1 MRTTMEGAAIDNEKA
16 CTRGKSAVSA
26 HQAPTAAPRRTQPAA
41 RVGDPAGPA
50 QAPLLAA
57 LPPRRAGGGTSQ
69 WYAW

>member
-1 MRTTMEGAAIDNEKA
+1 MRTTLAGAAIDKEKA
-16 CTRGKSAVSA
+16 CTRGERAMSA

-41 RVGDPAGPA
+41 RVGRPGPA